1 MGRRVTEPQDDQ
13 NEFRE
18 LEALS
23 REAAELMKALSHE
36 TRLAIVFLVA
46 DGERTVTE
54 IQDALR
60 LPQATISQQLG
71 RLRREKVVI
80 GRRRG
85 RSVRYVAH
93 SERLGP
99 ILKALRVTFL
109 RTD

>member
-1 MGRRVTEPQDDQ
+1 MDRKVARSEDDR
-13 NEFRE
+13 NRMRE

-23 REAAELMKALSHE
+23 REGAEIMKALSHE
-36 TRLAIVFLVA
+36 TRLAIVFLVC
-46 DGERTVTE
+46 ESEKTVTE
-54 IQDALR
+54 IQDALN

-93 SERLGP
+93 AEKLGP
-99 ILKALRVTFL
+99 VLKALRATIVKS
-109 RTD
+109 D

>member
-1 MGRRVTEPQDDQ
+1 MGRKIAKPQ
-13 NEFRE
+13 NEKDGIRE
-18 LEALS
+18 LEVLS

-36 TRLAIVFLVA
+36 TRLAIVFLVV
-46 DGERTVTE
+46 ESEKTVTE
-54 IQDALR
+54 IQDALK

-85 RSVRYVAH
+85 RSVRYAAH

-99 ILKALRVTFL
+99 VLKALRATIV